1 MKKIYYNVAVG
12 LTIINLIEVA
22 IRKFTNLG
30 SILPANVKIIS
41 IIIALF
47 CFGIHFYKKEDK

>member
-30 SILPANVKIIS
+30 SILPAWHMLN
-41 IIIALF
+41 ACGL
-47 CFGIHFYKKEDK
+47 